1 MSSPRRPRPPRLRA
15 AAQALLAAVGLAA
28 PPADA
33 LPTPPIHRLADI
45 RARLLAQDERL
56 ANQGETA
63 PDEVSTAPPG
73 LMAQWFNWP
82 NWTNWAKWNNWDNWN
97 NWVKWS
103 KF

>member
-1 MSSPRRPRPPRLRA
+1 MSTRRPRPPRLRA
-15 AAQALLAAVGLAA
+15 AAQALLAALGLAA

-45 RARLLAQDERL
+45 RARLLAQDAL
-56 ANQGETA
+56 QATQGEAAQDDASAA
-63 PDEVSTAPPG
+63 PADPV
-73 LMAQWFNWP
+73 AQWFNWP
-82 NWTNWAKWNNWDNWN
+82 NWTNWANWNNWDNWN